1 MSNGHI
7 IKQYRYKRLD
17 EANWH
22 YLQMKIETYNDL
34 INEFGSIR
42 NYLSSLI
49 REKLEIELL

>member
-1 MSNGHI
+1 MERL
-7 IKQYRYKRLD
+7 KQYRYKRLD